1 MEASL
6 NEGNREQSARLSHKM
21 VPLFTMLGATSL
33 VEKLRSIEKNAQSMA
48 EEEWRNQL
56 SEVIAEIKNIIA
68 QATSLIQTFPL
79 CQNGV

>member
-1 MEASL
+1 
-6 NEGNREQSARLSHKM
+6 
-21 VPLFTMLGATSL
+21 
-33 VEKLRSIEKNAQSMA
+33 MA